1 MQSNGD
7 ESTEKQAALTA
18 MMSEVPK
25 NLKKIAGKSLPIE
38 VRFINYK
45 RLEKLTDYF
54 TEIRVPESKEIRISE
69 SAVDS
74 ASHRAFILLWHSKRR

>member
-7 ESTEKQAALTA
+7 ESTEKQAALNA

-38 VRFINYK
+38 VRVAETQAP
-45 RLEKLTDYF
+45 RE
-54 TEIRVPESKEIRISE
+54 
-69 SAVDS
+69 AC
-74 ASHRAFILLWHSKRR
+74 